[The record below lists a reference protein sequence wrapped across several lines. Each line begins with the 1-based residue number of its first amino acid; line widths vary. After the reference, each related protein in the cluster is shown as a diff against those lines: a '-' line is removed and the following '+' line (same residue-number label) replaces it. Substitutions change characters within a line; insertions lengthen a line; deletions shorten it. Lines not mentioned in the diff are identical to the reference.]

1 MSAIINNSFRKF
13 QADNFIESFT
23 ETVSG
28 TNTRKNNIYLAF
40 GKTDAWSGTTADNLA
55 EFRVTDGNPAS
66 DINIPLPVDTTQAS
80 ALHWD
85 DIRAIKRITD
95 VSHVIARYDW
105 TSGTVYREYSH
116 DRDDIIDNVNPGAAS
131 SATETPFYVF
141 TDEYRVYKCISN
153 NNGAT
158 STVKPTGNSEGLT
171 KTDADG
177 YVWKFMFEVQQ
188 ADVLKY
194 VTADWIPTK
203 TLTADDGTKQW
214 DVQQNAIDGSVDY
227 IKVTAGGTGY
237 RSTVGQPV
245 SDVAANN
252 PDKISLQ
259 NALDPNNNTTQVADN
274 TTDDYY

>member
-66 DINIPLPVDTTQAS
+66 DINIPLPVDTTQAT

-105 TSGTVYREYSH
+105 TSGTINREYSH
-116 DRDDIIDNVNPGAAS
+116 DRDDIIDNVNPANS
-131 SATETPFYVF
+131 TNESPFYVF
-141 TDEYRVYKCISN
+141 TDEYRVYKCISIYLN
-153 NNGAT
+153 KPVYISIIVYICVYLSISVYLCIPAA
-158 STVKPTGNSEGLT
+158 VKRT
-171 KTDADG
+171 
-177 YVWKFMFEVQQ
+177 
-188 ADVLKY
+188 
-194 VTADWIPTK
+194 
-203 TLTADDGTKQW
+203 
-214 DVQQNAIDGSVDY
+214 
-227 IKVTAGGTGY
+227 
-237 RSTVGQPV
+237 
-245 SDVAANN
+245 
-252 PDKISLQ
+252 
-259 NALDPNNNTTQVADN
+259 
-274 TTDDYY
+274 